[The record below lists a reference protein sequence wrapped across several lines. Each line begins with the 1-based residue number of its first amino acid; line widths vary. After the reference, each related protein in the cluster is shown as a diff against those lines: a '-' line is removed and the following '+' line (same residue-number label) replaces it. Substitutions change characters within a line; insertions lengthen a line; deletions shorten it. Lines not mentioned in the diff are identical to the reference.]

1 MVDEATSRGL
11 TATIKDAER
20 RLAVAEELIAH
31 IEQRIPD
38 LTSRPDLMP
47 RQFAAVALAR
57 CCRLYRAIRALNRAD
72 MMDVCSLP
80 VRPLY
85 EAMLIGYYTLY
96 GGDEA
101 YDIVRGAYIR
111 ELRLL
116 PQAAREGSTL
126 TDDWTG
132 PADKIRWENLGRTV
146 GKLLEE
152 EAGMAEATA
161 FLTSWYDLL
170 YRKESMNSIHAG
182 VGSLGL
188 HVTHSSE
195 RVGATVVGHPVDVD
209 GTGPVLVAAGL
220 IGLLAGHVLKV
231 FGFSNELVVSLYE
244 DLNLGADEVKLA
256 VNDPA

>member
-1 MVDEATSRGL
+1 MTDEATSRGP

-20 RLAVAEELIAH
+20 RLAVAEELITL

-38 LTSRPDLMP
+38 LTSRPDLMH

-57 CCRLYRAIRALNRAD
+57 CCRLYRAIGALNRAE

-85 EAMLIGYYTLY
+85 EAMLIGFYTLY
-96 GGDEA
+96 GGEDA
-101 YDIVRGAYIR
+101 YDIVRGAYVR

-116 PQAAREGSTL
+116 PAAARAGSTL

-132 PADKIRWENLGRTV
+132 PVDKIRWENLARTV
-146 GKLLEE
+146 GKLMED
-152 EAGMAEATA
+152 EAGDAGASA
-161 FLTSWYDLL
+161 FFSSWYNLL

-188 HVTHSSE
+188 HAQQRS
-195 RVGATVVGHPVDVD
+195 GGDD
-209 GTGPVLVAAGL
+209 GGRLSG
-220 IGLLAGHVLKV
+220 GR
-231 FGFSNELVVSLYE
+231 
-244 DLNLGADEVKLA
+244 
-256 VNDPA
+256 